1 MTSTVQELADAAND
15 SYANRLK
22 IDIDKE
28 TPILPRCRS
37 EAAIHRA

>member
-1 MTSTVQELADAAND
+1 MIEALAAAL
-15 SYANRLK
+15 SKGAEASALSV
-22 IDIDKE
+22 KE